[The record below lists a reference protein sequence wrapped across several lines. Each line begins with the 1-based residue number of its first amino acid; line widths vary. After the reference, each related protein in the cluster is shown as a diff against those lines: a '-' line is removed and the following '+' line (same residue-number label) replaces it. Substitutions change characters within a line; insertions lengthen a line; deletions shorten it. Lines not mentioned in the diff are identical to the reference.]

1 MSTCPRKRSSKKD
14 KKPKDSPKLLHVED
28 SPVNRKRSHIGHHRN
43 LSDAPLIVHAPLGK
57 KHSDQTSYVPAPL
70 GRKYSDQMSYVRV
83 KKTPADVVD
92 SDSGRRQYLD
102 KIHLQ
107 RSCSLD
113 ALDDRP
119 KSDSE
124 ERTSPKVVVSGL
136 RRTSTEVCVVCVC
149 VSHVHVVVF

>member
-43 LSDAPLIVHAPLGK
+43 LSDAPLIVH
-57 KHSDQTSYVPAPL
+57 APL